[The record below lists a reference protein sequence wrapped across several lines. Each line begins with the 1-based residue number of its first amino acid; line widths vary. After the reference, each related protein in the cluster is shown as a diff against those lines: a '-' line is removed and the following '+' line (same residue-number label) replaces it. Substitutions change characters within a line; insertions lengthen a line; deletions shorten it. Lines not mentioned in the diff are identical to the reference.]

1 MTFSYRYRGENE
13 ETVEVHVVSL
23 DSAEDCYRVTVGEQ
37 VFDLSARCLHR
48 LAFLKV
54 DGEITLQYAG
64 KEYHMGDA
72 KQPRRTPSRSA
83 GDLRAPMAGKIIRVF
98 VQPGD
103 RVHVGD
109 ILLILESMKME
120 QQVIAPLDGMVE
132 RVVYHEGEQVAAGA
146 ELVVLQAA
154 TG

>member
-13 ETVEVHVVSL
+13 ETVEVHVVPL

-48 LAFLKV
+48 IAFWKV
-54 DGEITLQYAG
+54 DGEMTLQYAG
-64 KEYHMGDA
+64 KEYHLSDA
-72 KQPRRTPSRSA
+72 KQQRRTASRAA

-120 QQVIAPLDGMVE
+120 QQVTAPLDGIVE
-132 RVVYHEGEQVAAGA
+132 RVVYHEGEQVAAGT